1 MAWSTIFILGIQ
13 PLYNG
18 GVYPHLEAFVQYGA
32 GNPLLSCGYRYQSI
46 NLHQRTFLEAN
57 FQVVV
62 AILAPLL
69 FLPMV
74 APRYVLPALPL
85 FALYLTADVP
95 TNELTEAGQR
105 VPVIVCMFIAL
116 IFALRKPGE

>member
-1 MAWSTIFILGIQ
+1 MVNNIHTRHTASIQRRGI
-13 PLYNG
+13 P
-18 GVYPHLEAFVQYGA
+18 AFGSLRTVWC
-32 GNPLLSCGYRYQSI
+32 GNPFAVLWGIVI
-46 NLHQRTFLEAN
+46 NPLTFINELFSEAN

-95 TNELTEAGQR
+95 TND
-105 VPVIVCMFIAL
+105 
-116 IFALRKPGE
+116 